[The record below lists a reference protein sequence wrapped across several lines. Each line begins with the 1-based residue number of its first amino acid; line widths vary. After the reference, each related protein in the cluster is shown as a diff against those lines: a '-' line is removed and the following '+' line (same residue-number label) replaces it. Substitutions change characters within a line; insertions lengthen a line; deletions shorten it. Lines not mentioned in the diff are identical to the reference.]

1 MIQLYKHKSINT
13 QLRGIMLLCLII
25 SFSVIAVL
33 VYRSSAQILLNS
45 ILEDHKARVEVIAKT
60 ISEQFN
66 EYIDSTKLLESTF
79 EHGYLDNLQIENT
92 SVEFSGHQLNNISH
106 EGSSLVGN
114 YDVVDRFTRD
124 TGAIATIFVQSGND
138 WLRVSTSLKDTN
150 GQRMVGTVL
159 GQSHPAFEK
168 MRSGQDF
175 YDQVTLF
182 GKRYITYYHPLM
194 KDGQPA
200 AILFIGQPV
209 QKAAETMF
217 QNLSQLKWGETGS
230 TLVVDAHDNS
240 IGTYLLKAPGSSQT
254 SILDERDANGN
265 KIFGQ
270 IFEQANGL
278 ITYQAKSGDQVH
290 EKYLVFTDIPGW
302 KWKLIGGT
310 YVDEVTQA
318 SQELLKL
325 IVIISALVGAAT
337 FIIIAA
343 FLSKTIKP
351 LITLSSIM
359 ERIRD
364 GEVSM
369 TLSEERTDSKNEII
383 QLHSSVRSMTTKLN
397 NLVNEIRT
405 TSESVRD
412 KSNGVLDDA
421 NQGLRQ
427 SEQQQ
432 EQIEQIVAAIEEMAT
447 SAQGVAEQV
456 EAIAGYVREADENT
470 QSGLEL
476 VEGVCIDVA
485 QLNDQLSESASAIN
499 QVSQDSGNIQS
510 VTKMIDEIAE
520 QTNLLA
526 LNAAIE
532 AARAGEHGRGFA
544 VVADEVRT
552 LAHRTQT
559 SVKDV
564 VDIIDKLNVSTQRAV
579 ALMNQSQER
588 ANSVMDRSQEAG
600 ASLET
605 IAGQVREIATQAD
618 TIAATAEQQS
628 VVSQQ
633 VAQSATEI
641 SELNNLSRNNNAQT
655 AKSSSELDALAN
667 NLNKQVEFFH

>member
-1 MIQLYKHKSINT
+1 
-13 QLRGIMLLCLII
+13 
-25 SFSVIAVL
+25 
-33 VYRSSAQILLNS
+33 
-45 ILEDHKARVEVIAKT
+45 
-60 ISEQFN
+60 
-66 EYIDSTKLLESTF
+66 
-79 EHGYLDNLQIENT
+79 
-92 SVEFSGHQLNNISH
+92 
-106 EGSSLVGN
+106 
-114 YDVVDRFTRD
+114 
-124 TGAIATIFVQSGND
+124 
-138 WLRVSTSLKDTN
+138 
-150 GQRMVGTVL
+150 
-159 GQSHPAFEK
+159 
-168 MRSGQDF
+168 
-175 YDQVTLF
+175 
-182 GKRYITYYHPLM
+182 
-194 KDGQPA
+194 
-200 AILFIGQPV
+200 
-209 QKAAETMF
+209 
-217 QNLSQLKWGETGS
+217 
-230 TLVVDAHDNS
+230 
-240 IGTYLLKAPGSSQT
+240 
-254 SILDERDANGN
+254 
-265 KIFGQ
+265 
-270 IFEQANGL
+270 
-278 ITYQAKSGDQVH
+278 
-290 EKYLVFTDIPGW
+290 
-302 KWKLIGGT
+302 
-310 YVDEVTQA
+310 
-318 SQELLKL
+318 
-325 IVIISALVGAAT
+325 
-337 FIIIAA
+337 
-343 FLSKTIKP
+343 
-351 LITLSSIM
+351 
-359 ERIRD
+359 
-364 GEVSM
+364 
-369 TLSEERTDSKNEII
+369 
-383 QLHSSVRSMTTKLN
+383 
-397 NLVNEIRT
+397 
-405 TSESVRD
+405 
-412 KSNGVLDDA
+412 
-421 NQGLRQ
+421 
-427 SEQQQ
+427 
-432 EQIEQIVAAIEEMAT
+432 
-447 SAQGVAEQV
+447 GVAEQV